1 MSHTEIQLQTSGV
14 DVGLGFTL
22 TTVLLVHQS
31 LLMLLLPVCRAGLG
45 LEGFSQFSSS
55 TLCFQQSLPTCAAEW
70 FSLLLPQWK
79 QFTQIYVCGLVSL
92 YLRQP
97 LFIWSL
103 GMLCQYAQM

>member
-1 MSHTEIQLQTSGV
+1 M
-14 DVGLGFTL
+14 GLGFTL
-22 TTVLLVHQS
+22 AIVLLVHQS
-31 LLMLLLPVCRAGLG
+31 LLTLLLPVCRAGRG

-55 TLCFQQSLPTCAAEW
+55 TLCFPQSLPSCAAEW

>member
-1 MSHTEIQLQTSGV
+1 M
-14 DVGLGFTL
+14 GLGFTL
-22 TTVLLVHQS
+22 AIVLLVHQS
-31 LLMLLLPVCRAGLG
+31 LLTLLLPVCRAGLG

-55 TLCFQQSLPTCAAEW
+55 TLCFPQSLPSCAAEW

-79 QFTQIYVCGLVSL
+79 QFTQRYVCGLVSL